1 MDNIDGADIVCKTVT
16 VKTSLWKK
24 SVEEVWFQR
33 ELTLAKRQLS
43 LAQGNTWWQYWG
55 CFDKMSEDSII
66 LNVFW

>member
-33 ELTLAKRQLS
+33 ELTLAERQLS
-43 LAQGNTWWQYWG
+43 LAQGNTWW
-55 CFDKMSEDSII
+55 
-66 LNVFW
+66 